1 MTSIV
6 VDVTVDLPK
15 GIVKKYDIRVVPLY
29 VIKGEEKIPID
40 YDSKYSFYKKFR
52 DEWLKGK
59 LKTSQ
64 PSVGDFLEIFKECED
79 DVLVFTISS
88 ELSGTYNVALSASE
102 LVNKNINVIDTR
114 NASVGSGLL
123 VLLSIKLL
131 ERYKP
136 DKVVRIIEKMKQKIK
151 TFAFIED
158 INYLLN
164 SGRINILK
172 YSFLRLIN
180 KKPVIIVKDGRLELF
195 KLSSDL
201 LKDFHELEKQYKIK
215 LYGSNTRKI
224 TRKEV
229 LINPIVSIHLGP
241 AFGFAALK

>member
-1 MTSIV
+1 MVSV
-6 VDVTVDLPK
+6 VIDVTVDLPK
-15 GIVKKYDIRVVPLY
+15 NLIKKYDIRVVPLY
-29 VIKGEEKIPID
+29 IVKDGEKIPVS
-40 YDSKYSFYKKFR
+40 YDFKYTFYRRFR

-64 PSVGDFLEIFKECED
+64 PSVGDFLEIFKECEND
-79 DVLVFTISS
+79 ILVFTISS
-88 ELSGTYNVALSASE
+88 ELSGTYNVALSASR
-102 LVNKNINVIDTR
+102 LVNKNIRVIDTG

-123 VLLSIKLL
+123 ALLSIKLL
-131 ERYKP
+131 EKYKL
-136 DKVVRIIEKMKQKIK
+136 DKVIEIIEKLKQKIK

-164 SGRINILK
+164 SGRINIIK

-180 KKPVIIVKDGRLELF
+180 KKPIITVRDGKLELF

-201 LKDFHELEKQYKIK
+201 LKDFYELEKQYKIK

-224 TRKEV
+224 TGKEI

>member
-1 MTSIV
+1 MASIV
-6 VDVTVDLPK
+6 IDVTVDLPK
-15 GIVKKYDIRVVPLY
+15 SIIRKYDIRVVPLY
-29 VIKGEEKIPID
+29 IIKDDEKIQVD
-40 YDSKYSFYKKFR
+40 YDFKYKFYRKFG

-79 DVLVFTISS
+79 DILVFTVSS
-88 ELSGTYNVALSASE
+88 ELSGTYNVALSASK
-102 LVNKNINVIDTR
+102 LVNKNIHVVDTK

-123 VLLSIKLL
+123 VLLSLKLL
-131 ERYKP
+131 ERYKL
-136 DKVVRIIEKMKQKIK
+136 DKVIDIIERLKNKIK

-158 INYLLN
+158 IKYLLN
-164 SGRINILK
+164 SGRIDVIK

-180 KKPVIIVKDGRLELF
+180 KKPIIIVDNGKLELF

-201 LKDFHELEKQYKIK
+201 LKDFYELEKQYKIK

-224 TRKEV
+224 IGREI
-229 LINPIVSIHLGP
+229 LINPIISIHLGP